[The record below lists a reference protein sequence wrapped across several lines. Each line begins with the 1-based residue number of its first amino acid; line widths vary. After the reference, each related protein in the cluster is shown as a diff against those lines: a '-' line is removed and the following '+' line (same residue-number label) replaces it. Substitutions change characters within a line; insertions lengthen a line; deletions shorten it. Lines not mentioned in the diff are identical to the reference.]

1 MVGQGAQMT
10 QHVSENDL
18 LIEDIRP
25 DLLKRI
31 EKSARVSGRSVEEE
45 ARFLIER
52 GLALDPLEI
61 SSI

>member
-1 MVGQGAQMT
+1 MT

-31 EKSARVSGRSVEEE
+31 EGSARVSGRSVEEE
-45 ARFLIER
+45 AQFLIER